1 MGKVIYKN
9 WTPDQKLEEFQAK
22 IFTEVSGVPASADE
36 IRERNNQRDAE
47 MTRYALTE
55 NGEPLSYVTCRDEA
69 ANPGRS
75 YISFPWALPNCP
87 PDVQEELF
95 NHQLSYLKS
104 REKTKEI
111 KSVFVLNPEITK
123 TQFEFMKKKGF
134 EIEEYIFRYHLDYDV
149 KEITNWKLDEQEQ
162 QLTSRQASD
171 NDLNLLMEIAN
182 ADTELRNEWNTED
195 DMKSYFTDRVLKDGH
210 AILLFDDEKIIA
222 ASAALRFNPNGLHL
236 LGDEE
241 RIVMRF
247 TAIRP
252 EYPHA
257 WKRLVY
263 EIAKE
268 CEKVG
273 WTDIPLRIQ
282 SYYTSN
288 STIAIGL
295 QSVKHNWRAWEVIW
309 RLPSK

>member
-1 MGKVIYKN
+1 MVY
-9 WTPDQKLEEFQAK
+9 
-22 IFTEVSGVPASADE
+22 
-36 IRERNNQRDAE
+36 
-47 MTRYALTE
+47 
-55 NGEPLSYVTCRDEA
+55 
-69 ANPGRS
+69 
-75 YISFPWALPNCP
+75 
-87 PDVQEELF
+87 
-95 NHQLSYLKS
+95 

-111 KSVFVLNPEITK
+111 RSVFVLNPEITK
-123 TQFEFMKKKGF
+123 TQFEFMKKKEF

-241 RIVMRF
+241 RIVMRI

-263 EIAKE
+263 EIGKE

-288 STIAIGL
+288 STIAIGI
-295 QSVKHNWRAWEVIW
+295 QTVKQNWRAWEVIW